1 MNTNQALRQY
11 VRELRDISVPKE
23 KRRELVETSCQSQLE
38 RELAKLQFK
47 TAAILTGSAIF
58 GAALM
63 YIVRENLPADHNQD
77 TARNLLIVGT
87 GMLSGAV
94 IAGCLTHSVQQ
105 GYRSIKNYINSFY
118 AISHK

>member
-1 MNTNQALRQY
+1 MSTNQALRQY

-23 KRRELVETSCQSQLE
+23 KRRELIETSSQSQLE
-38 RELAKLQFK
+38 RELAKLQLK

-63 YIVRENLPADHNQD
+63 YTVRENLPVDHNQD
-77 TARNLLIVGT
+77 TARSLIVVGT

-94 IAGCLTHSVQQ
+94 IAGCLTQSVQQ
-105 GYRSIKNYINSFY
+105 GYRSIKNYINSCY
-118 AISHK
+118 AISH